1 MRVAATRID
10 GFRLLDGVTV
20 SFEEAT
26 TIIVGRNNS
35 GKTSFIE
42 VFFKFLGADKAS
54 FSLDDFTLARIKD
67 LREAGALWEQAREKR
82 VEGETTV
89 ADELELEAIAKLP
102 SIKLDVEFVYEE
114 SDSLAPIADLVLD
127 LDPERHDAL
136 LRCQYLVRRPREFFK
151 AFEDSSVDDIVT
163 FARKR
168 MQFFNRQFSAVD
180 KGDESN
186 VRELEVG
193 QIKNA
198 ILCDFI
204 YAQHL
209 FDDTSLD
216 TGHGLSKGFESYYR
230 AIANTETTVES
241 LEVALAEVA
250 SKLDGEYS
258 SLFSAVFGDLKVFG
272 AGRMPSL
279 QELKVVSELRAVD
292 LLKGSTK
299 VMYAHD
305 SGSDL
310 PEAHNGLGFSKL
322 IFIVLQF
329 VAFFE
334 AYKKRQPRSGMELL
348 FLEEPEA
355 HLHPQMQAVFIK
367 NVSDYLKS
375 KPEWNVQLIVTTH
388 SSHVVAE
395 SGFSALRY
403 FDASTS
409 SLKVKDL
416 NTFKARLE
424 TSEQDVDKEAL
435 KFLQQYMALHRC
447 EMFFA
452 DKIILVEGTVERLVL
467 PEIIRRGASS
477 LQHEYV
483 SVIEVGGAY
492 AVKFRTLLEFLGV
505 QTLIIT
511 DIDSAEAAGRHKKT
525 PTDASGAI
533 TTNVTLK
540 DWVPGAT
547 SITDLLSKTEADKL
561 SGNVRVTYQV
571 PEQAGARVGRS
582 FEEAFILANA
592 EALVAATGLSSSRVF
607 AADDG
612 TVLTADQVRSDS
624 YKIAARIDSKSDFAF
639 DILSLSEW
647 ATPNYIDE
655 GLKWL
660 APPSK

>member
-1 MRVAATRID
+1 
-10 GFRLLDGVTV
+10 
-20 SFEEAT
+20 
-26 TIIVGRNNS
+26 
-35 GKTSFIE
+35 
-42 VFFKFLGADKAS
+42 
-54 FSLDDFTLARIKD
+54 
-67 LREAGALWEQAREKR
+67 
-82 VEGETTV
+82 
-89 ADELELEAIAKLP
+89 
-102 SIKLDVEFVYEE
+102 
-114 SDSLAPIADLVLD
+114 
-127 LDPERHDAL
+127 
-136 LRCQYLVRRPREFFK
+136 
-151 AFEDSSVDDIVT
+151 
-163 FARKR
+163 
-168 MQFFNRQFSAVD
+168 
-180 KGDESN
+180 
-186 VRELEVG
+186 
-193 QIKNA
+193 
-198 ILCDFI
+198 
-204 YAQHL
+204 
-209 FDDTSLD
+209 
-216 TGHGLSKGFESYYR
+216 
-230 AIANTETTVES
+230 
-241 LEVALAEVA
+241 
-250 SKLDGEYS
+250 
-258 SLFSAVFGDLKVFG
+258 
-272 AGRMPSL
+272 
-279 QELKVVSELRAVD
+279 
-292 LLKGSTK
+292 
-299 VMYAHD
+299 
-305 SGSDL
+305 
-310 PEAHNGLGFSKL
+310 
-322 IFIVLQF
+322 
-329 VAFFE
+329 
-334 AYKKRQPRSGMELL
+334 MELL

-395 SGFSALRY
+395 SGFAALRY

-592 EALVAATGLSSSRVF
+592 EALVAARGLSSSRVF

-612 TVLTADQVRSDS
+612 TVLTADQGRSDS

>member
-1 MRVAATRID
+1 MRVTEARVD
-10 GFRLLDGVTV
+10 GFRLLDGVTMT
-20 SFEEAT
+20 FENST

-42 VFFKFLGADKAS
+42 VFFKFLGTDKAS
-54 FSLDDFTLARIKD
+54 FNLDDFTLARIKE
-67 LREAGALWEQAREKR
+67 LYEAGPLWRQACEKR
-82 VEGETTV
+82 IEGDTAA
-89 ADELELEAIAKLP
+89 ADDLELEAIAKLP
-102 SIKLDVEFVYEE
+102 SIKLDVELVYEE

-136 LRCQYLVRRPREFFK
+136 LRCQYLIGRPREFFK
-151 AFEDSSVDDIVT
+151 AFEDSSGDDIVK

-168 MQFFNRQFSAVD
+168 MHFFSRQFSAVD
-180 KGDESN
+180 KGDQSN
-186 VRELEVG
+186 IRELEVG
-193 QIKNA
+193 QVKNA

-204 YAQHL
+204 YAQNL

-216 TGHGLSKGFESYYR
+216 TGHGLSKGFENYYR
-230 AIANTETTVES
+230 AIANTETTVAS
-241 LEVALAEVA
+241 LETALAEVA
-250 SKLDGEYS
+250 LKLDGEYS
-258 SLFSAVFGDLKVFG
+258 SLFSAVLGDLKVFG
-272 AGRMPSL
+272 AGHMPSL
-279 QELKVVSELRAVD
+279 QEVRVVSELRAVD

-299 VMYAHD
+299 VMYAHE
-305 SGSDL
+305 SGRDL

-334 AYKKRQPRSGMELL
+334 AYKRRQPRPGIELL

-375 KPEWNVQLIVTTH
+375 KTEWNVQLILTTH

-395 SGFSALRY
+395 SGFTSLRY
-403 FDASTS
+403 FDASTG
-409 SLKVKDL
+409 SLEIKDL
-416 NTFKARLE
+416 NTFKTRLK
-424 TSEQDVDKEAL
+424 TSEQDADKEAL

-467 PEIIRRGASS
+467 PEMIKRGASS
-477 LQHEYV
+477 LQHEYL

-511 DIDSAEAAGRHKKT
+511 DIDSAEATGRHAKT
-525 PTDASGAI
+525 ATDTPEAI

-540 DWVPGAT
+540 DWIPGAT
-547 SITDLLSKTEADKL
+547 SIAELLSKAEADKL
-561 SGNVRVTYQV
+561 SSNVRVTYQV

-592 EALVAATGLSSSRVF
+592 EALVAATGISSSSIF
-607 AADDG
+607 EDDDG
-612 TVLTADQVRSDS
+612 ATLTAEQVRSDS
-624 YKIAARIDSKSDFAF
+624 YQIAARIDSKSDFAF

>member
-1 MRVAATRID
+1 MRVTEARID
-10 GFRLLDGVTV
+10 GFRLLDGVTM
-20 SFEEAT
+20 SFEEST

-35 GKTSFIE
+35 GKTSFVE
-42 VFFKFLGADKAS
+42 VFFKFLGKDKAS
-54 FSLDDFTLARIKD
+54 FSFDDFTLARIKE
-67 LREAGALWEQAREKR
+67 LREAGALWRQASEKR
-82 VEGETTV
+82 VKSEAAA

-102 SIKLDVEFVYEE
+102 SIKLDVELMYEE

-127 LDPERHDAL
+127 LDPERQDAL
-136 LRCQYLVRRPREFFK
+136 LRCQYLIGRPREFFR
-151 AFEDSSVDDIVT
+151 AFEDSSVDDIVK
-163 FARKR
+163 FARER
-168 MQFFNRQFSAVD
+168 MHFFGRQFSAVD
-180 KGDESN
+180 QGDESN
-186 VRELEVG
+186 TRELEVG
-193 QIKNA
+193 QVKNA
-198 ILCDFI
+198 ILCNFI
-204 YAQHL
+204 YAQNL

-230 AIANTETTVES
+230 AVANTEATVGS
-241 LEVALAEVA
+241 LEAALAEVA
-250 SKLDGEYS
+250 EKLDGEYS

-279 QELKVVSELRAVD
+279 QEVKVVSELRAVD

-305 SGSDL
+305 SGPAL

-367 NVSDYLKS
+367 NVNDYLKS
-375 KPEWNVQLIVTTH
+375 KTDWNVQLIVTTH

-395 SGFSALRY
+395 SGFASLRY
-403 FDASTS
+403 FDTNTG
-409 SLKVKDL
+409 LLEVKDL
-416 NTFKARLE
+416 NTFKARLK
-424 TSEQDVDKEAL
+424 TSEQEPDKEAL

-452 DKIILVEGTVERLVL
+452 DKIILVEGTVERIVL
-467 PEIIRRGASS
+467 PEMIKRGASS
-477 LQHEYV
+477 LQHEYI

-505 QTLIIT
+505 KTLIIT

-525 PTDASGAI
+525 PTDEPGAI

-540 DWVPGAT
+540 DWIPGET
-547 SITDLLSKTEADKL
+547 SIAELLSKTEADKL
-561 SGNVRVTYQV
+561 SANVRVTYQM
-571 PEQAGARVGRS
+571 PEQVGARVGRS
-582 FEEAFILANA
+582 FEEAFVLANA
-592 EALVAATGLSSSRVF
+592 EALVAATGVSSSRIF
-607 AADDG
+607 TDDDG
-612 TVLTADQVRSDS
+612 TALTAEQVRSDS
-624 YKIAARIDSKSDFAF
+624 YQIAARIDSKSDFAF
-639 DILSLSEW
+639 DILSLSGW